1 MERNEITAEIDIMEL
16 DHEEILIRREEGALE
31 SRLQMLNTATIKV
44 FLDSIM
50 EFGDDAFDDD
60 FAISLASF
68 YGRNLLMSLQKVV
81 EWHSKATHTANK
93 KKMYHSTLDF
103 LRAFIDG
110 TEHRYEPKEPIKK

>member
-16 DHEEILIRREEGALE
+16 DHEEILIQKEEGALE

-50 EFGDDAFDDD
+50 ESGDGFFDDD
-60 FAISLASF
+60 FAISLASL
-68 YGRNLLMSLQKVV
+68 YGRNLLISLQKAV

-93 KKMYHSTLDF
+93 KKIYNSTLDF
-103 LRAFIDG
+103 LRAFIAG
-110 TEHRYEPKEPIKK
+110 NKHRYEPKEPIKK